1 MSDTI
6 PIFFDFGG
14 TIVDTLEVTRRV
26 FKEALGKDFPSS
38 KIKQMYKDT
47 SSKGQ
52 SMSMF
57 FKYPVN
63 PLKLLVKRNKLVKL
77 QRDIFM
83 DVVEL
88 YPEIQETLEKIKKLD
103 DNISLIM
110 VTQNPMLENEEDS
123 FKLMERLFGKNNPF
137 DQILAGEDKFDLI
150 VHNFDPDVIAKGV
163 FVGDLPNDVYVSDL
177 LKIPCFG
184 VSWGY
189 SDENELSTP
198 FIVNEIPE
206 LVEMVKDHL
215 EDLDEDP
222 EEEIGEIEFDETEFE
237 DKDDFELVS
246 E

>member
-83 DVVEL
+83 DVVE
-88 YPEIQETLEKIKKLD
+88 Q
-103 DNISLIM
+103 
-110 VTQNPMLENEEDS
+110 
-123 FKLMERLFGKNNPF
+123 
-137 DQILAGEDKFDLI
+137 
-150 VHNFDPDVIAKGV
+150 
-163 FVGDLPNDVYVSDL
+163 
-177 LKIPCFG
+177 
-184 VSWGY
+184 
-189 SDENELSTP
+189 
-198 FIVNEIPE
+198 
-206 LVEMVKDHL
+206 
-215 EDLDEDP
+215 
-222 EEEIGEIEFDETEFE
+222 
-237 DKDDFELVS
+237 
-246 E
+246 